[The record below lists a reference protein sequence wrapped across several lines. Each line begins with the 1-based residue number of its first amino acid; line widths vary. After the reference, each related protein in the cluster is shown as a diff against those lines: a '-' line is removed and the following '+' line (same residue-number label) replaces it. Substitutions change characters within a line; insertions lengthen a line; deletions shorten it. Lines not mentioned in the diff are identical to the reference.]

1 MEILSGVG
9 APTGRYCN
17 LARLKTRPT
26 FIPLPKGIKNGLT
39 PRRASPEI
47 LLCSPG
53 YPDNFGDAMT
63 QRTTPPFRAD
73 HVGSLLRPAE
83 LAEARAKAKRSE
95 ISPEQLRAVQDEC
108 IREAVARQESVGI
121 QAVTDGEFR
130 RDWWHIDFLSG
141 FDGVTL
147 STGDAYG
154 EAKFKN
160 TDEQPPFMLVTGKIR
175 RTKPSMLDHF
185 KFLKSVAKRTPK
197 FTMPSPAMLH
207 ARADRASLKK
217 TYPDLDEFWEDLTR
231 AYREEIA
238 DLYKAGCRYLQID
251 DTTIAMM
258 GDPKVQEQF
267 KKLGDDPRKDNAMY
281 AEAVNAA
288 IRDVP
293 EDMTVAIHT
302 CRGNFKSTWLASGS
316 YDFVAETVFKRL
328 EVDAFFLEYDTDR
341 AGGFE
346 PLRHVPKGKTVVLG
360 LVSSKVPDLEKKD
373 DLKRRIEAAAKYVPL
388 EDLCLSPQCGFSS
401 THHGNKLTAEDQWRK
416 LGLVLEVSK
425 SVWG

>member
-1 MEILSGVG
+1 
-9 APTGRYCN
+9 
-17 LARLKTRPT
+17 
-26 FIPLPKGIKNGLT
+26 
-39 PRRASPEI
+39 
-47 LLCSPG
+47 
-53 YPDNFGDAMT
+53 MT

-83 LAEARAKAKRSE
+83 LAEARAKAKRGELSA
-95 ISPEQLRAVQDEC
+95 EQLRAVQDKH
-108 IREAVARQESVGI
+108 IREAVAKQESVGI

-130 RDWWHIDFLSG
+130 RDWWHIDFIHG
-141 FDGVTL
+141 FDGVEL
-147 STGDAYG
+147 AAGDAYG
-154 EAKFKN
+154 DAKFKN
-160 TDEQPPFMLVTGKIR
+160 TEEQPPFMTVKGKIR
-175 RTKPSMLDHF
+175 RSKPSMLEHF

-207 ARADRASLKK
+207 ARGDRASLKK
-217 TYPDLDEFWEDLTR
+217 TYPDLDEFWADLTK

-251 DTTIAMM
+251 DTTIAMW

-267 KKLGDDPRKDNAMY
+267 RKLGDDPKKDAAMY
-281 AEAVNAA
+281 ADAVNAA

-302 CRGNFKSTWLASGS
+302 CRGNFKSTWLASGA
-316 YDFVAETVFKRL
+316 YADFVAERVFTGL
-328 EVDAFFLEYDTDR
+328 EVDAFFLEYDTER

-360 LVSSKVPDLEKKD
+360 LVSSKVPELEKRD

-388 EDLCLSPQCGFSS
+388 ENLCLSPQCGFSS
-401 THHGNKLTAEDQWRK
+401 THHGNKLSADDQWRK
-416 LGLVLEVSK
+416 LGLVLDVAK